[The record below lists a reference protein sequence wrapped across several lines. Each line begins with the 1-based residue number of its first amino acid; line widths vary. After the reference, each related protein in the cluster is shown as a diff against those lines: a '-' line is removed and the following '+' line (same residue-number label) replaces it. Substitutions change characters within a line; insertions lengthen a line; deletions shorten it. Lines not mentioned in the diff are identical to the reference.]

1 MPPAE
6 HITTPEEA
14 MRKLMALI
22 GLDKYDPN
30 MVDTPLRFSKY
41 LKEFINPDTD
51 LEAELG
57 TSFPNEGIDAM
68 VVQSGIPFRAVCAH
82 HLLPFFGT
90 AAIGYIPTERVV
102 GLSKLARL
110 VRSAGTKKPSMQE
123 TITSEIAD
131 TIEKVLKPRGCMIVI
146 DAEHT
151 CMAIRGVVA
160 PGVTTST
167 SAVRG
172 VYRDAVHTR
181 TEFFELC
188 RSQRS

>member
-1 MPPAE
+1 MDEVRNP
-6 HITTPEEA
+6 ITVLEEF
-14 MRKLMALI
+14 I
-22 GLDKYDPN
+22 GLMNLDVADPN
-30 MVDTPLRFSKY
+30 VDGTSTRFVRY
-41 LKEFINPDTD
+41 LEEFINPKTN

-90 AAIGYIPTERVV
+90 AAVGYIPTDRVV

-110 VRSAGTKKPSMQE
+110 VRAAGTKKPSMQE
-123 TITSEIAD
+123 TITSEIANAM
-131 TIEKVLKPRGCMIVI
+131 EKVLKPRGCMVVI

-151 CMAIRGVVA
+151 CMAIRGIVA

-172 VYRDAVHTR
+172 VFRDAVHTR
-181 TEFFELC
+181 TEFFELAKLT
-188 RSQRS
+188 RR

>member
-1 MPPAE
+1 MEVRNPHHVLE
-6 HITTPEEA
+6 EFMELMNLDRTDENLRNTPS
-14 MRKLMALI
+14 
-22 GLDKYDPN
+22 
-30 MVDTPLRFSKY
+30 RFIRY
-41 LKEFINPDTD
+41 LEEFINPITD

-68 VVQSGIPFRAVCAH
+68 VVQSGIPFRAVCPH
-82 HLLPFFGT
+82 HLLPFFGK
-90 AAIGYIPTERVV
+90 AAIGYIPTDRVV

-110 VRSAGTKKPSMQE
+110 VRAAGTKKPSMQE

-131 TIEKVLKPRGCMIVI
+131 TIEKVLKPRGCMVVI

-181 TEFFELC
+181 TEFFELTK
-188 RSQRS
+188 RTQR